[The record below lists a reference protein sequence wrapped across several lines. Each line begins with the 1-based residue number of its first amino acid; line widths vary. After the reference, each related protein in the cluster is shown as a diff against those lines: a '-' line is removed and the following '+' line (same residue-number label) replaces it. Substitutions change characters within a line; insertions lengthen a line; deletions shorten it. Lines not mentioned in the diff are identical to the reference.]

1 VAPTIFPLVGGLGNQ
16 LFIYF
21 AGKFFENQTGKNV
34 VFLESKQAS
43 SGFSHH
49 SSVQDFNISRSMRI
63 EGANHNWISLRVRRQ
78 AYRLGEVIAGD
89 IHRTANWS
97 GLYRSPEIGFDE
109 NLKNLNRSNVVEGY
123 FQCHE
128 YYDHVIGLGHPK
140 LELVTESPW
149 LIGMRELARTED
161 PIMIHMRLGD
171 YLKNQETIGVLS
183 RDYYLQALDLVRELS
198 PNAPV
203 WVFSDDPEQ
212 AKIYIGANLGE
223 DSRFIVQ
230 PPQSTAAEAMTLM
243 SLGSSLITSN
253 STFSWWAAK
262 MSKSKR
268 IVTPSQWFTAI
279 ESPLGIHSDSWLT
292 VESSWR

>member
-1 VAPTIFPLVGGLGNQ
+1 LGNQ

-21 AGKFFENQTGKNV
+21 AGKFFENQTGQNV
-34 VFLESKQAS
+34 VFLDSKQAS
-43 SGFSHH
+43 NGFSHL
-49 SSVQDFNISRSMRI
+49 SSVRDFTISRNIRI
-63 EGANHNWISLRVRRQ
+63 ENANHNWLSLRFRRQ

-89 IHRTANWS
+89 KHRTANWS

-109 NLKNLNRSNVVEGY
+109 NLRNLSRSKVVEGY

-128 YYDHVIGLGHPK
+128 YFDHVMGLGHQK
-140 LELVTESPW
+140 LTLVTESPW
-149 LIGMRELARTED
+149 LIGMKELAQTEE
-161 PIMIHMRLGD
+161 PIMLHIRLGD
-171 YLKNQETIGVLS
+171 YMKNQETIGVLS
-183 RDYYLQALDLVRELS
+183 RDYYLQALDLVTKRN

-212 AKIYIGANLGE
+212 AEIYIGANLGE
-223 DSRFIVQ
+223 DSRFIAQ

-243 SLGSSLITSN
+243 SLGSSLITST

-262 MSKSKR
+262 MCRSKQ
-268 IVTPSQWFTAI
+268 IVTPSQWFTAR
-279 ESPLGIHSDSWLT
+279 ESPVGIHSDSWLT

>member
-1 VAPTIFPLVGGLGNQ
+1 MVGGLGNQ

-21 AGKFFENQTGKNV
+21 AGKFFENETGKNV
-34 VFLESKQAS
+34 VYLESNQAAQ
-43 SGFSHH
+43 GFSHL
-49 SSVQDFNISRSMRI
+49 SSVRDFTFSRNIPI
-63 EGANHNWISLRVRRQ
+63 ENVNHNWLCLRVRRQ
-78 AYRLGEVIAGD
+78 AYRLSDVIPGD
-89 IHRTANWS
+89 KNSNSGRW

-109 NLKNLNRSNVVEGY
+109 NLKDLKRIRVVEGY

-128 YYDHVIGLGHPK
+128 YYDYVMGLGHPR
-140 LELVTESPW
+140 LSLVTESTW
-149 LIGMRELARTED
+149 FTGMKALAKSED
-161 PIMIHMRLGD
+161 PIMLHIRLGD

-183 RDYYLQALDLVRELS
+183 RDYYLKALDLVRES
-198 PNAPV
+198 NPHAPV

-212 AKIYIGANLGE
+212 AQKYIGASLGE

-230 PPQSTAAEAMTLM
+230 PPQSPAAEAMTLM

-262 MSKSKR
+262 MCMSKH
-268 IVTPSQWFTAI
+268 IVIPSQWFKSRK
-279 ESPLGIHSDSWLT
+279 SPLGIHSDSWLT